1 MAVNPIQHST
11 DPQRNEDHAEL
22 VASLFETRIP
32 ATIMSGLFVIVAG
45 LAALRSGDRIVAGL
59 LALGTVVSMIR
70 LTVLFAGRRQCDAG
84 TSTPLAWYR
93 LERRFAVSYIAFAAV
108 FGCLAARVLALPLP
122 LLHLPTGI
130 LVVGYAAGVAA
141 TVSLRPG
148 IALPSL
154 LVSVLPAA
162 LVVGLGPLAED
173 RVSALCLLLL
183 LAGGLRSLSRRY
195 ASQTAR
201 SAQSRAYAALARRD
215 PLTGLANRL
224 ALGEAASVLTGSG
237 TAALPIAVHYM
248 DLDDFKLV
256 NDQLGHL
263 AGDELLRAVATRL
276 RTEAFPGDMVV
287 RLGGDEFVLVQTGIA
302 APGDV
307 DERARRIEEVL
318 GVPFRID
325 GLTVS
330 IGVSVG
336 CSRPVRGMVNFDLL
350 LGEADAALRARKL
363 ERKRGRQAIP
373 SIVLASGTSAAL
385 AH

>member
-1 MAVNPIQHST
+1 VNPV
-11 DPQRNEDHAEL
+11 DYFNEPQPDEDHAEL

-32 ATIMSGLFVIVAG
+32 ATIMTGLFVLVAG
-45 LAALRSGDRIVAGL
+45 LAALRSGDRIVAVL
-59 LALGTVVSMIR
+59 LVLGTVISMVR
-70 LTVLFAGRRQCDAG
+70 LTVLFAGRHQCDAG
-84 TSTPLAWYR
+84 PLTAVAWYR
-93 LERRFAVSYIAFAAV
+93 LERRFAASYIAFAVV

-122 LLHLPTGI
+122 LMHLPTGI
-130 LVVGYAAGVAA
+130 LVVGYAAGVVA

-154 LVSVLPAA
+154 LVSVLPAS
-162 LVVGLGPLAED
+162 LVVSLGPLAED
-173 RVSALCLLLL
+173 RVSALCLVLL
-183 LAGGLRSLSRRY
+183 LAGGMRSLSRRY
-195 ASQTAR
+195 ASQAAR
-201 SAQSRAYAALARRD
+201 LAQSRAHAALARRD

-224 ALGEAASVLTGSG
+224 ALTEAATVMTRAD
-237 TAALPIAVHYM
+237 TAALPVAVHYM

-263 AGDELLRAVATRL
+263 AGDELLRVVATRL
-276 RTEAFPGDMVV
+276 RSEASHDDMVV

-307 DERARRIEEVL
+307 AERARRIEEVL

-325 GLTVS
+325 GLTLS

-336 CSRPVRGMVNFDLL
+336 CSRPVRGMINLDLL
-350 LGEADAALRARKL
+350 LSEADTALRARKL

-373 SIVLASGTSAAL
+373 SIVLASGASAAL